1 MRKLLGVV
9 GALVLI
15 VIVCTGCALNTNS
28 TKGSVNGAMINT
40 PFGQIAIGGI
50 EFHTLY
56 TDLKQEHLTIHD
68 KNYYDVSA
76 SLGVDSEAGIVQAV
90 SRDYKVIL
98 APVEQSP
105 VVQGT
110 WGVGDLDYSQALH
123 DTELTIVPN

>member
-1 MRKLLGVV
+1 MKRITILL
-9 GALVLI
+9 A
-15 VIVCTGCALNTNS
+15 VCLCAFMLMGCALNTNS

-56 TDLKQEHLTIHD
+56 TDLDQEHLTIHD

-76 SLGVDSEAGIVQAV
+76 SLGADSEVGIVQAV

-98 APVEQSP
+98 APVDQSP

-110 WGVGDLDYSQALH
+110 WGGITITEDLDG
-123 DTELTIVPN
+123 TEFN